1 MVIKKLITVQDSE
14 NLARYFNEIKSYQPL
29 KKEEEKVLIVLIQK
43 NRDRRALDKLVKA
56 NLKFVISVAKHYQN
70 QGVQLLDLI
79 ASGNQGLIEA
89 ASRFDISKD
98 HKFFSYAVWW
108 IRIMIFTT
116 LDLHK
121 RTIQLPANRELLVTR
136 VKREI
141 LLLEQELNRYPTPEE
156 IHEYIG
162 KKFKKEKKPSKPS
175 LEDIQEAI
183 SYGTQSRSINEK
195 LGDEDED
202 TLEQM
207 LPGDEKMGIDENQ
220 TSDSMLID
228 LNRFLYQLTQY
239 EYDVL
244 ILNLG
249 LNQEPQLRTIDIAKA
264 LKMKDKDVIKLKG
277 KALKRLKRLKN
288 INLLI
293 DYLQ

>member
-1 MVIKKLITVQDSE
+1 MVIKKLITVQDSD
-14 NLARYFNEIKSYQPL
+14 NLSRYFNEIKNYKSL
-29 KKEEEKVLIVLIQK
+29 TKEEERELIKLIQK
-43 NRDRRALDKLVKA
+43 NKDRAALDKLTKA
-56 NLKFVISVAKHYQN
+56 NLKFVISVAKHYQG

-79 ASGNQGLIEA
+79 ASGNMGLIEA
-89 ASRFDISKD
+89 ANRFDVTKD

-116 LDLHK
+116 LDLNK

-141 LLLEQELNRYPTPEE
+141 LLLEQDLNRYPTPEE
-156 IHEYIG
+156 LEVYIA
-162 KKFKKEKKPSKPS
+162 KKFKKEKKANPPSAD
-175 LEDIQEAI
+175 DIRQAI
-183 SYGTQSRSINEK
+183 IYSTQTKSINEK

-202 TLEQM
+202 TLEQL
-207 LPGDEKMGIDENQ
+207 LPSDDLGIDQDQRE
-220 TSDSMLID
+220 DSMTID

-244 ILNLG
+244 VLNTG
-249 LNQEPQLRTIDIAKA
+249 LNKESILRTVDIAKG
-264 LKMKDKDVIKLKG
+264 LKLKEKDVIKLKA

-288 INLLI
+288 IESLQ
-293 DYLQ
+293 DYLV